1 MSGRFLCLLRGAV
14 LVWAVVLAAQAQA
27 QARLDAPSS
36 TCAQLQASL
45 QRLGGAL
52 VSTGPYLYD
61 TYFANESGCGIR
73 RRPVP
78 SYVATRDNRQCFL
91 GYRCAESQRK

>member
-1 MSGRFLCLLRGAV
+1 MSGRSISLLRGAV
-14 LVWAVVLAAQAQA
+14 LVWGVVLAAEAGA

-36 TCAQLQASL
+36 TCAQLQAAL
-45 QRLGGAL
+45 QRLGGAV

-78 SYVATRDNRQCFL
+78 SYLVTRDNRQCL
-91 GYRCAESQRK
+91 VGYRCAESQRD

>member
-1 MSGRFLCLLRGAV
+1 MTLPASSLLRTLIVACF
-14 LVWAVVLAAQAQA
+14 AAFATHASA

-61 TYFANESGCGIR
+61 TYFANQSGCGIHR
-73 RRPVP
+73 RAAP
-78 SYVATRDNRQCFL
+78 SYVATRDSRQCFL
-91 GYRCAESQRK
+91 GYRCVASERN